1 MIDEPLATVSQD
13 APKISVDV
21 LDRVKDS
28 QSDLWAFGW
37 RIKNLTGQP
46 MKFFAARLPHGQF
59 KGQEQEFKPL
69 LEVAPESG
77 ARIETSVL
85 CDGQPGA
92 VIENA
97 FLILAC
103 EWQAERWRIFARL
116 RVTIDPEG
124 EPAPVT
130 ELITTQKVGFSGLS

>member
-1 MIDEPLATVSQD
+1 MSQD

-21 LDRVKDS
+21 LDCVRDS
-28 QSDLWAFGW
+28 QSGLWAFGW

-69 LEVAPESG
+69 LEVAPGSG
-77 ARIETSVL
+77 AGFETSVL
-85 CDGQPGA
+85 CDGEPGA

-97 FLILAC
+97 FLILLC
-103 EWQAERWRIFARL
+103 EWQGERWRIFVRL
-116 RVTIDPEG
+116 RVTINADG
-124 EPAPVT
+124 EPVPVA